1 MADGSV
7 IFSIRGDSS
16 QLDSDFAQAEKTA
29 KSGGE
34 KLQNGLKTTGKVAAA
49 TFAAIGSA
57 AVAAGT
63 KSVNVAND
71 MDKAMNQFFASTGVS
86 AQETLTDVTGAVIG
100 TVDKTK
106 EYEDV
111 LKSIYTAGFGES
123 FEDIGQAMAT
133 VQQQVDGIDAGGL
146 ESLTQSGL
154 MLRDIY
160 GFDVSESVRAADM
173 LMQQFGVD
181 GETAMG
187 LIATG
192 AQNGLDYSGELLDS
206 ISEYSVHFKNLGLDA
221 DDMFAIMEAGAE
233 SGAFS
238 LDKIGDAAKEF
249 SIRVMDGSQTT
260 REGFQAIGLDA
271 DEMIAKFA
279 AGGESAAEA
288 WNQTISALSNTDDAL
303 AQNSAGVA
311 LFGTMWEDL
320 GAEAVTQLSAI
331 NAGAYSTEE
340 ALATMASVKYDDL
353 SSALEGMTRAVDT
366 LLAPLGEE
374 LVPIMSDIIDTIMPV
389 LEENMPMLTDLIG
402 QIAEAIMPIIE
413 TVLPI
418 IMDLFSSL
426 MPLFVQ
432 LVEDVLPPILD
443 LIMQL
448 LPPIMQLIEEL
459 LPPIM
464 EILNALLPP
473 LTSLLTTIL
482 TPLIDVLMTL
492 LEPIMELVNAL
503 LPPLVDLI
511 NTLTPLFEAL
521 SPIIKMLGDVLANSI
536 GFALELITPLLQGLM
551 DILGAV
557 IDFITGVFTGNWEK
571 AWDGIVGI
579 FKGIFNIIPTIVE
592 SVINGAIGIINGI
605 IKGINA
611 ATGLIGIKE
620 IPLIPK
626 VRLPRFQAGIDYVAE
641 DFTPAFLDR
650 GERVLTREENLRYTA
665 LGGVD
670 GLEKMLTKQL
680 SLADGTK
687 SVRIEVPLNLD
698 GREVARATAWYMGEQ
713 LSWEQL

>member
-1 MADGSV
+1 MADESV

-34 KLQNGLKTTGKVAAA
+34 KLQNGLKATGKIAAA
-49 TFAAIGSA
+49 TFAEVGSA
-57 AVAAGT
+57 AVAVGT
-63 KSVNVAND
+63 KAVNVAND
-71 MDKAMNQFFASTGVS
+71 MDKAMNQFFASTGVA
-86 AQETLTDVTGAVIG
+86 AQKTLTDVTGAVVG

-111 LKSIYTAGFGES
+111 LKNIYTSGFGES
-123 FEDIGQAMAT
+123 FEDIGQAMAA
-133 VQQQVDGIDAGGL
+133 VQQQVDGIDTTDL

-154 MLRDIY
+154 MLRDVY
-160 GFDVSESVRAADM
+160 GLDVSESVRAADM

-192 AQNGLDYSGELLDS
+192 AQNGLNYSGELLES
-206 ISEYSVHFKNLGLDA
+206 IGEHSVYFQNLGLDA
-221 DDMFAIMEAGAE
+221 NDMFAILEAGAE

-238 LDKIGDAAKEF
+238 LGKIGDAAKEF
-249 SIRVMDGSQTT
+249 SIRVMDGSQAT
-260 REGFQAIGLDA
+260 REGFLAIGLDA

-279 AGGESAAEA
+279 AGGDSAAEA
-288 WNQTISALSNTDDAL
+288 WNQTISALSSTDDAL

-311 LFGTMWEDL
+311 LFGTMWEEL
-320 GAEAVTQLSAI
+320 GADAITQLSAI
-331 NAGAYSTEE
+331 NDGAYSTEE
-340 ALATMASVKYDDL
+340 ALAAMASVKYDDL
-353 SSALEGMTRAVDT
+353 SSALEGMTRSVDT

-374 LVPIMSDIIDTIMPV
+374 LTPIMMDIIDSIMPV
-389 LEENMPMLTDLIG
+389 LEENMPMITDLIG
-402 QIAEAIMPIIE
+402 QIAEAILPLVE
-413 TVLPI
+413 SALPI
-418 IMDLFSSL
+418 IVELFSSL
-426 MPLFVQ
+426 MPLFTQ
-432 LVEDVLPPILD
+432 LVGEILPPIVD
-443 LIMQL
+443 LITQL
-448 LPPIMQLIEEL
+448 LPPIMELVEAL

-464 EILNALLPP
+464 EILGALLPP
-473 LTSLLTTIL
+473 LTTLLTAIL
-482 TPLIDVLMTL
+482 TPLIDVLVVL
-492 LEPIMELVNAL
+492 LEPIMELVDAL
-503 LPPLVDLI
+503 LPPLVDLLNMI
-511 NTLTPLFEAL
+511 TPLFEAL
-521 SPIIKMLGDVLANSI
+521 SPIIKMLGDVIANSI
-536 GFALELITPLLQGLM
+536 GFALELVTPLLQGLM

-557 IDFITGVFTGNWEK
+557 IDFITGIFTGNWEK

-592 SVINGAIGIINGI
+592 SVINGAIGLINGI

-611 ATGLIGIKE
+611 ATGLIGIPE

-626 VRLPRFQAGIDYVAE
+626 VTLPRFQAGIDYVTE
-641 DFTPAFLDR
+641 DFTPALLDR

-680 SLADGTK
+680 SLADDTK